1 MKLKA
6 SIDYGVRTMMYL
18 ASKDAIVSSR
28 EIAERMNIPRDY
40 LIQLGLKLRNAGL
53 IIARPGKHGGYE
65 LGKQP
70 SEISVG
76 AIVRAFEELGKARR
90 YTLADADIEA
100 ELLNRVEDANSLI
113 SSSLDVFLGK
123 ISLQDLIDASVHKGN
138 VHKFLDSI
146 HMFA

>member
-28 EIAERMNIPRDY
+28 EIAERINIPRDY

-65 LGKQP
+65 LGKKP
-70 SEISVG
+70 NEITVG
-76 AIVRAFEELGKARR
+76 AIVSAFEEPGKARR
-90 YTLADADIEA
+90 YTLAGADIETD
-100 ELLNRVEDANSLI
+100 LLNRVEDANALI
-113 SSSLDVFLGK
+113 ASSLDVFLGK
-123 ISLQDLIDASVHKGN
+123 ISLADLIEASAHKGD
-138 VHKFLDSI
+138 VHKFLNGI
-146 HMFA
+146 HLFA

>member
-1 MKLKA
+1 
-6 SIDYGVRTMMYL
+6 
-18 ASKDAIVSSR
+18 
-28 EIAERMNIPRDY
+28 MNIPRDY

-76 AIVRAFEELGKARR
+76 AIVRAFEEPGKARR

-123 ISLQDLIDASVHKGN
+123 ISLQDLIDASAHKGN

>member
-65 LGKQP
+65 LGKSQTKLRL
-70 SEISVG
+70 VQ
-76 AIVRAFEELGKARR
+76 L
-90 YTLADADIEA
+90 
-100 ELLNRVEDANSLI
+100 
-113 SSSLDVFLGK
+113 
-123 ISLQDLIDASVHKGN
+123 
-138 VHKFLDSI
+138 
-146 HMFA
+146 

>member
-76 AIVRAFEELGKARR
+76 AIVRAFEEPGKARR

-100 ELLNRVEDANSLI
+100 ELI

-123 ISLQDLIDASVHKGN
+123 ISLQDLIEASAHKGN